1 MARVAGAVFGPT
13 ILKGQFFNLMKEKI
27 TSTSCD
33 FYPWS
38 FSLITLSIIST
49 QKGPAFPQLCLTL
62 YQKKTSSSEVLVTPK
77 RLRYLS
83 LYENL

>member
-38 FSLITLSIIST
+38 FSLITEKSS
-49 QKGPAFPQLCLTL
+49 GPLLGL
-62 YQKKTSSSEVLVTPK
+62 IVMSH
-77 RLRYLS
+77 
-83 LYENL
+83 